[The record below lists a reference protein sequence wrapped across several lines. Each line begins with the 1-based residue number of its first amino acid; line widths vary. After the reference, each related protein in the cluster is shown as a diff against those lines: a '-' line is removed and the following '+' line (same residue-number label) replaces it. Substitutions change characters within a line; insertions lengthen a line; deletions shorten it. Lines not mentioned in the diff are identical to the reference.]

1 MPRKRST
8 AVTAVAAVTGG
19 VRRSSDG
26 RSSNAR
32 LGHSPRL
39 HRHTHYCQRHY
50 YRVHPRVVLREDDR
64 RDDSRHDS
72 YDRPDAV
79 DRELATSF
87 TTLNALRSLAVVV
100 AVAAALLPDDRH
112 SPSVATTATLMM
124 TFIIYIYIILL
135 TVFKLLYLLSG
146 LLCER
151 VNDCLFGS
159 GGCMMNIYITTYAL

>member
-32 LGHSPRL
+32 LGHGPRL
-39 HRHTHYCQRHY
+39 HRHTHYCQRRY
-50 YRVHPRVVLREDDR
+50 CCVHRRVVLREDDR

-87 TTLNALRSLAVVV
+87 TTLNALRSVVVVVV
-100 AVAAALLPDDRH
+100 AVAAVLLPDDRH
-112 SPSVATTATLMM
+112 SPRVATTATLMM
-124 TFIIYIYIILL
+124 TFIIYI
-135 TVFKLLYLLSG
+135 
-146 LLCER
+146 
-151 VNDCLFGS
+151 
-159 GGCMMNIYITTYAL
+159 